1 MIQMAVIIFVF
12 GLIFGSFINALVW
25 RIKKKKNWVNERSI
39 CPNCKKELKPQHLV
53 PVFSWLWQRGKC
65 AYCKKP
71 IPGSYPAVEL
81 FTGVVFVISY
91 LSWPSDFSGIEIFAF
106 VLWLII
112 CVILVALLVYDLQTK
127 ILPDGLVLSLTFVS
141 VVFVLFQAYT
151 SKDWGLLVSSAV
163 GALVLSGIF
172 WGLFQVSG
180 GKWIGGGDVK
190 IAVSL
195 GLLAG
200 SAVSSMLLLFIA
212 SLLGS
217 FIGVPLMLAKKAGMK
232 TELPFGPFL
241 IIATFIVFFYGDS
254 LINWY
259 LGLLYI

>member
-1 MIQMAVIIFVF
+1 MILSAVFIF

-25 RIKKKKNWVNERSI
+25 RIRKKKNWVNERSI

-53 PVFSWLWQRGKC
+53 PVLSWLLLKGKC

-71 IPGSYPAVEL
+71 ISWSYPAVEL
-81 FTGVVFVISY
+81 FTGLVFALSY
-91 LSWPSDFSGIEIFAF
+91 LSWPDYLTGVDIIVF
-106 VLWLII
+106 VIWLII
-112 CVILVALLVYDLQTK
+112 CVLLIALLVYDLQTK
-127 ILPDGLVLSLTFVS
+127 ILPDGLVLCLTVLS
-141 VVFVLFQAYT
+141 VVLVLLQAYI
-151 SKDWGLLVSSAV
+151 SKDWGMLVSSAA

-172 WGLFQVSG
+172 WGLFQVSD

-190 IAVSL
+190 VAVSL

-200 SAVSSMLLLFIA
+200 SAVSSLLLLFIA

-217 FIGVPLMLAKKAGMK
+217 FVGIPMLLAKRAGMK

-241 IIATFIVFFYGDS
+241 IVATIIVFFYGAN
-254 LINWY
+254 LIDWY
-259 LGLLYI
+259 LSLLYI